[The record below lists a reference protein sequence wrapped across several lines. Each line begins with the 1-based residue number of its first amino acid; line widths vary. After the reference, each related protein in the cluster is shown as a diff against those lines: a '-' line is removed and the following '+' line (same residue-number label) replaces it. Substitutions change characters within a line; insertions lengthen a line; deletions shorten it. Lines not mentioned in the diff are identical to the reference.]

1 MPEPTQI
8 GALIPAAGL
17 SRRMGRAKPLLPL
30 GGSDFLG
37 CILETLRRHAPAVE
51 PVVVIRRQGD
61 HALARRLDQVAG
73 QVAGLVAGQVAGQV
87 AGMWLSVA
95 TVADG
100 PGDML
105 GSVREGEPLLGDAA
119 GALVWPV
126 DVPCVAGATV
136 EKVHGAALLQPDRV
150 VLPLSGGQTGHPAY
164 VPRSLLRPTAS
175 SGEGSGLRGVLAAA
189 RAPAVEVVVEDR
201 FSLLNVNTPQDY
213 KLLQGWLHQSGPT
226 V

>member
-1 MPEPTQI
+1 MTEPAPI

-17 SRRMGRAKPLLPL
+17 SRRMGRSKPLLPL
-30 GGSDFLG
+30 GDSDFLG
-37 CILETLRRHAPAVE
+37 CILQTLRRYAPKVA
-51 PVVVIRRQGD
+51 PVVVIRRQED
-61 HALARRLDQVAG
+61 HALARRLDPMV
-73 QVAGLVAGQVAGQV
+73 GQVAGQG
-87 AGMWLSVA
+87 ARQWLSVA

-100 PGDML
+100 SGDML
-105 GSVREGEPLLGDAA
+105 GSLRAGELLLGDAA

-136 EKVHGAALLQPDRV
+136 EKVHEAALLQRDRV

-175 SGEGSGLRGVLAAA
+175 GGQEAGLRGVLAAA
-189 RAPAVEVVVEDR
+189 HAPAIEVPVEDR

-213 KLLQGWLHQSGPT
+213 KLLQGWLHQHGPT